1 MREEYPKIV
10 GLRALRQEISYDPW
24 SVADKV
30 AVQRNWFW
38 RALNWISG
46 RANLAKTVIT
56 LRDKL
61 VSIET
66 VRLGGLRES
75 DQAGALGLQLYAEN
89 EVLRAQVEELTSLLK
104 NPIKHEET
112 IAFFRDGR
120 DKAIREYEQLKRKY
134 DNLWISYDKLITDWD
149 VFATK
154 FIDGDPDLADVFRKI
169 DKLKEKQ

>member
-61 VSIET
+61 VSMET
-66 VRLGGLRES
+66 VRLGGLRER

-89 EVLRAQVEELTSLLK
+89 EYLKSQLDRLDPEEYKES
-104 NPIKHEET
+104 
-112 IAFFRDGR
+112 RDFYRESWMGAA
-120 DKAIREYEQLKRKY
+120 KEYEKLQREHEGLQRAHN
-134 DNLWISYDKLITDWD
+134 NLLRDYEEFL
-149 VFATK
+149 
-154 FIDGDPDLADVFRKI
+154 
-169 DKLKEKQ
+169 EKVLPRGK

>member
-1 MREEYPKIV
+1 MREEYPRLVDLKE
-10 GLRALRQEISYDPW
+10 LREAREYDPW
-24 SVADKV
+24 SVAIRV
-30 AVQRNWFW
+30 EGETNWFW
-38 RALNWISG
+38 RVLYWITG
-46 RANLAKTVIT
+46 RLSLARAVIELKREVNNLRA
-56 LRDKL
+56 
-61 VSIET
+61 
-66 VRLGGLRES
+66 VRIAGLRES

-89 EVLRAQVEELTSLLK
+89 EALMAQVEDLTSLLK

-169 DKLKEKQ
+169 DKLKEEQ

>member
-1 MREEYPKIV
+1 MRDEMPRIV
-10 GLRALRQEISYDPW
+10 GLGELRQVREYDPW
-24 SVADKV
+24 SVANKV
-30 AVQRNWFW
+30 AVQRNWLW
-38 RALNWISG
+38 RVFNWISG
-46 RANLAKTVIT
+46 RADLAKTVIR
-56 LRDKL
+56 LREQ
-61 VSIET
+61 IINMET

-169 DKLKEKQ
+169 DKLKEEK